1 MEMFVKLFLALSHD
15 NQFPTIKRSDNRL
28 TEAPHHAGK
37 FINMKIKAQQGFL
50 LNVKPF
56 SPKPR
61 TLSASVADAP
71 RFCFFSGT
79 RFTFALAFDL
89 LLADVCSS

>member
-1 MEMFVKLFLALSHD
+1 M
-15 NQFPTIKRSDNRL
+15 
-28 TEAPHHAGK
+28 
-37 FINMKIKAQQGFL
+37 
-50 LNVKPF
+50 KPF

-79 RFTFALAFDL
+79 RFTFALAVDL
-89 LLADVCSS
+89 LLADVCSSWDELLLAAPPWFPVPALAVDLERMAATILST